1 MKQKKS
7 PLSMT
12 RRDAL
17 KTLGIG
23 AASYSLS
30 GCTTVHQSYIKN
42 ETINIGLIGCGGRM
56 RGALVRGLGNIPEKN
71 IVAVC
76 DVYDDFL
83 NSAHVLVGG
92 RDREVQKTK
101 YYEELLNRKD
111 IDAVIVAT
119 PDHWHVPITIDAV
132 EAGKHVYVEK
142 PVTHNLVE
150 GQQLIEAV
158 RRTGMT
164 VQVGAQQRTM
174 PHLVVLKQKLD
185 SGEINLG
192 KVTRVHMQWCR
203 NTGPYYGDPSYRIT
217 EDQVDWKRFLG
228 NAPDQP
234 FDALRMRNWRWI
246 WDFGNGPLGDLMVH
260 WLDATNWLLDLPLP
274 SQVIMSGGK
283 YHRKGRVETPDVTN
297 CIMEFPE
304 RDLQMDYVSSWSNNY
319 LKACTIIMGTEA
331 TVYFDRNRYE
341 VTPQKGGNDPLA
353 PISESMIASK
363 GPRGTDHAAGFN
375 AETYHLSDWMEAIR
389 ENRDPVD
396 NVEAGVQAA
405 AVCHYGNISYR
416 EKRFVQV

>member
-1 MKQKKS
+1 
-7 PLSMT
+7 MT

-30 GCTTVHQSYIKN
+30 GCRTVHQSYIKN

-142 PVTHNLVE
+142 PVTHNLAE

-174 PHLVVLKQKLD
+174 PHLVVLMQKLD

-203 NTGPYYGDPSYRIT
+203 NTGPYNGDPSYRIT

-283 YHRKGRVETPDVTN
+283 YHRKGRVE
-297 CIMEFPE
+297 
-304 RDLQMDYVSSWSNNY
+304 
-319 LKACTIIMGTEA
+319 
-331 TVYFDRNRYE
+331 
-341 VTPQKGGNDPLA
+341 
-353 PISESMIASK
+353 ISQ
-363 GPRGTDHAAGFN
+363 GDG
-375 AETYHLSDWMEAIR
+375 
-389 ENRDPVD
+389 
-396 NVEAGVQAA
+396 
-405 AVCHYGNISYR
+405 
-416 EKRFVQV
+416 